1 MQTGA
6 TTKWVALK
14 SPFSRLNHI
23 VQRSLVIASGSI
35 DSYRALEQSLQ
46 SPSLRLVSME
56 AFSLKSDP

>member
-14 SPFSRLNHI
+14 SPFSSLNHI
-23 VQRSLVIASGSI
+23 VQRSLVIASGI
-35 DSYRALEQSLQ
+35 NSYRALEQSLQ